1 MIKNQMRILLSIII
15 FCSHLFAIPQYSE
28 LPEVNLEKFYSIAK
42 RVTEADKI
50 EIYKSKIGRFAF
62 YKKDKTYGFALLTG
76 DYALFE
82 GYRGPTS
89 VALVFN
95 SKGIISKC
103 SMVRSRDT
111 RSYVYLLVREG
122 FLDKFKDFQIN
133 NSIKVDAIS
142 EATETCQA
150 IQRSVQKTLEGF
162 LPLFNSLKIDK
173 NGVLH
178 STNPDFTLKKLLTQ

>member
-1 MIKNQMRILLSIII
+1 MIQKKMRILLIIII
-15 FCSHLFAIPQYSE
+15 FCSQVFPISGYSE
-28 LPEVNLEKFYSIAK
+28 LPEVDLEKFYSIAK
-42 RVTEADKI
+42 RITEADKI

-62 YKKDKTYGFALLTG
+62 YKKDKTYGFVLLTG

-95 SKGIISKC
+95 NKGIISKC

-111 RSYVYLLVREG
+111 RSYVYLLVKEG
-122 FLDKFKDFQIN
+122 FLDKFKDFKIN
-133 NSIKVDAIS
+133 NTIKVDTIS
-142 EATETCQA
+142 GATETCRA
-150 IQRSVQKTLEGF
+150 IQRSVQKTIEEI
-162 LPLFNSLKIDK
+162 LPIFNSLKIDK

-178 STNPDFTLKKLLTQ
+178 STNPDFSLKKLK